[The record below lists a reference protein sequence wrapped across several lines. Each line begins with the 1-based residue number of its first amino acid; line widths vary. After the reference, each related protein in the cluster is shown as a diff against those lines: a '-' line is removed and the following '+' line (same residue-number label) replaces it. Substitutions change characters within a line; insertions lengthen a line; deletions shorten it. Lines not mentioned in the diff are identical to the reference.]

1 MFQQV
6 KVQRVLQL
14 MMNLKFSQ
22 NAKVTRALTGQSP
35 ARPVPVADEVFE
47 ISWTGSPIKVSWSL
61 DFLIYSWY
69 FAEENFIQ

>member
-47 ISWTGSPIKVSWSL
+47 IS
-61 DFLIYSWY
+61 
-69 FAEENFIQ
+69 

>member
-14 MMNLKFSQ
+14 MMNLKFRQ

-35 ARPVPVADEVFE
+35 ARPVADEVFE
-47 ISWTGSPIKVSWSL
+47 ISWTGSPRKVYWSL
-61 DFLIYSWY
+61 DFLINSWY
-69 FAEENFIQ
+69 FAEENFIE